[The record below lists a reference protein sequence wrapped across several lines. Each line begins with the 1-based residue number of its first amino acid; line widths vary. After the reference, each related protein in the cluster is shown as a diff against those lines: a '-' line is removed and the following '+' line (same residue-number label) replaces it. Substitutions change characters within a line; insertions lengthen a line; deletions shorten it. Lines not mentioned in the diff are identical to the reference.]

1 MTRQLFF
8 LLVFVWIGF
17 AKNVKLHLEN
27 FCCNL
32 FQPRTSGLSYW
43 LIKLELLVIQALV
56 IGYLGLGYWLLNQEL
71 RPENSWFRSWF
82 RFRFLVSCFS
92 MFLGRF
98 RFLLFRNT
106 RLLASWLV
114 PGKPGFVH
122 TLPGRCSW
130 STTGS
135 DIHKVSRRGI
145 CAP

>member
-8 LLVFVWIGF
+8 LLVFAWIGF
-17 AKNVKLHLEN
+17 AKNMKLHLEN
-27 FCCNL
+27 FVLNL

-71 RPENSWFRSWF
+71 RPKNSWFRSWF

-98 RFLLFRNT
+98 RFLLFRKT
-106 RLLASWLV
+106 RILASWLV

-122 TLPGRCSW
+122 TLLWTMCPIMIGEC
-130 STTGS
+130 
-135 DIHKVSRRGI
+135 VQ
-145 CAP
+145 